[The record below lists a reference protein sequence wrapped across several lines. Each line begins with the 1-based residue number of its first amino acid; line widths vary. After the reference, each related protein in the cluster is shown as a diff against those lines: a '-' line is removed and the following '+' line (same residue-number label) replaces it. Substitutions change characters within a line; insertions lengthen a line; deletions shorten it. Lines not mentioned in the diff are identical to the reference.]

1 MDANTS
7 FLERLNGFHY
17 LNLTLTQWLGLIL
30 LSVVLWAL
38 MRFVVKQAIKRFQS
52 VARHTASHW
61 DDFIAAMLQRT
72 SGLLIYVIAFY
83 TASFLIGASAETRAI
98 FYKGVVIGF
107 FFQAAIWG
115 NQLIE
120 HLLRRYLKKRNHI
133 SSGDDIDITAYSA
146 INITG
151 KFLLW
156 TLLFLLLL
164 DNLGVNITALVTGLG
179 IGGIAIALA
188 VQNILGDI
196 FASLSIVLDRP
207 FEVGDFIVVGDKSGT
222 VENIG
227 LKTSRIKSL
236 SGEQLVFPN
245 KTLIESEIRNFKRM
259 QTRRAV
265 FTFGVVY
272 NTPQEKLKRIPAM
285 VKEIIEATP
294 HTVFDRAHFT
304 AFGESSLD
312 FEVVHIMQT
321 PDYNPF
327 MDTQQHINLALF
339 ERFAQ
344 EGIDFAFPTRT
355 IVIQNSS
362 AKPEEHRMGPSRDS
376 QLQPNTTG

>member
-1 MDANTS
+1 MDANNS
-7 FLERLNGFHY
+7 FLARLNDFAY
-17 LNLTLTQWLGLIL
+17 LDLTLTQWLGLAV
-30 LSVVLWAL
+30 LSLVLWTVL
-38 MRFVVKQAIKRFQS
+38 RFVLRQAVKHFQNA
-52 VARHTASHW
+52 ARHTASHW
-61 DDFIAAMLQRT
+61 DDLFVSMLRRT
-72 SGLLIYVIAFY
+72 SGFLIFVIAFY
-83 TASFLIGASAETRAI
+83 AAAFFVGAPSETRMI
-98 FYKGVVIGF
+98 FYKGVVIGL

-115 NQLIE
+115 NQVVE
-120 HLLRRYLKKRNHI
+120 YLLRRYLMKRNHVESAENFDI
-133 SSGDDIDITAYSA
+133 SAYSA

-164 DNLGVNITALVTGLG
+164 DNLGINITALVTGLG

-245 KTLIESEIRNFKRM
+245 KTLIESEISNFKRM
-259 QTRRAV
+259 QTRRIV
-265 FTFGVVY
+265 FGFGVVY
-272 NTPQEKLKRIPAM
+272 NTPREKLQRIPDM
-285 VKEIIEATP
+285 VKEIIQNTKDTA
-294 HTVFDRAHFT
+294 FDRVHFVKF
-304 AFGESSLD
+304 AESSLD
-312 FEVVHIMQT
+312 FEVVYIMQT
-321 PDYNPF
+321 PDYNVY

-339 ERFAQ
+339 ERFAN
-344 EGIDFAFPTRT
+344 EGIEFAFPSRT
-355 IVIQNSS
+355 VIIQTANPEPAGS
-362 AKPEEHRMGPSRDS
+362 AIRIPSAP
-376 QLQPNTTG
+376 QLQPN

>member
-1 MDANTS
+1 MDANKT
-7 FLERLNGFHY
+7 FLDRLNEIHY

-30 LSVVLWAL
+30 LSIVLWMIL
-38 MRFVVKQAIKRFQS
+38 RFVFKQAIKRFQN
-52 VARHTASHW
+52 VAQNTASHW
-61 DDFIAAMLQRT
+61 DDLIVRLLQRT
-72 SGLLIYVIAFY
+72 SSLLIFIVAFY
-83 TASFLIGASAETRAI
+83 TASFLIGAPLETRAI
-98 FYKGVVIGF
+98 FYKGVVIGL

-115 NQLIE
+115 NQFIE
-120 HLLRRYLKKRNHI
+120 YLLLRYLRKRNHI
-133 SSGDDIDITAYSA
+133 SSADSIDISAYSA
-146 INITG
+146 INVTG

-156 TLLFLLLL
+156 SLLFLLLL

-207 FEVGDFIVVGDKSGT
+207 FEVGDFIVVGDKAGT

-259 QTRRAV
+259 QTRRVV

-272 NTPQEKLKRIPAM
+272 NTPLEKLKRIPSL

-294 HTVFDRAHFT
+294 NTVFDRAHFT
-304 AFGESSLD
+304 KFAESSLD
-312 FEVVHIMQT
+312 FEVVHILQT

-339 ERFAQ
+339 ERFTN
-344 EGIDFAFPTRT
+344 EGIEFAFPTRT
-355 IVIQNSS
+355 IVIQS
-362 AKPEEHRMGPSRDS
+362 ANAEAEAPSPRRAEGT
-376 QLQPNTTG
+376 QLQPNTAR

>member
-1 MDANTS
+1 MNANNS
-7 FLERLNGFHY
+7 FLARLNDYAY
-17 LNLTLTQWLGLIL
+17 LDLTLTQWLGLAVLSIL
-30 LSVVLWAL
+30 LWTVL
-38 MRFVVKQAIKRFQS
+38 RFVLRQAIKHFQN

-61 DDFIAAMLQRT
+61 DDLFASMLQRT
-72 SGLLIYVIAFY
+72 SGLLIFVVAFY
-83 TASFLIGASAETRAI
+83 ASAFLVGATAETRMI
-98 FYKGVVIGF
+98 FYKGVVIGL

-115 NQLIE
+115 NQVVE
-120 HLLRRYLKKRNHI
+120 YLLRRYLMKRNHVESSENFDI
-133 SSGDDIDITAYSA
+133 SAYSA

-164 DNLGVNITALVTGLG
+164 DNLGINITALVTGLG

-207 FEVGDFIVVGDKSGT
+207 FEVGDFIVVGEKAGT

-245 KTLIESEIRNFKRM
+245 KTLIETEIRNFKRM
-259 QTRRAV
+259 QTRRIV
-265 FTFGVVY
+265 FGFGVVY
-272 NTPQEKLKRIPAM
+272 NTPREKLKRIPEI
-285 VKEIIEATP
+285 VKDIIENTKD
-294 HTVFDRAHFT
+294 VSFDRAHFT
-304 AFGESSLD
+304 KFAESSLD
-312 FEVVHIMQT
+312 FEVVYIVQT
-321 PDYNPF
+321 PEYNTY

-339 ERFAQ
+339 ERFAD
-344 EGIDFAFPTRT
+344 EGIEFAFPTRT
-355 IVIQNSS
+355 VIIQSTSPEPLSDAIRIPS
-362 AKPEEHRMGPSRDS
+362 AA
-376 QLQPNTTG
+376 QLRKD

>member
-1 MDANTS
+1 MDVNET
-7 FLERLNGFHY
+7 FFTRLNDFAY
-17 LNLTLTQWLGLIL
+17 LDLTLKQWLGIAV
-30 LSVVLWAL
+30 LSVLIWTVL
-38 MRFVVKQAIKRFQS
+38 RFVLRQAIKHFQN

-61 DDFIAAMLQRT
+61 DDLFVAMMRRT
-72 SGLLIYVIAFY
+72 SGLLIFVISFY
-83 TASFLIGASAETRAI
+83 SASFLVGAPSETRAI
-98 FYKGVVIGF
+98 FYKGVVIGL

-115 NQLIE
+115 NQVVE
-120 HLLRRYLKKRNHI
+120 YLLRRYLMKRNHVESDGEFDI
-133 SSGDDIDITAYSA
+133 SAYSA

-151 KFLLW
+151 KFILW

-164 DNLGVNITALVTGLG
+164 DNLGINITALVTGLG

-259 QTRRAV
+259 QTRRVV

-272 NTPQEKLKRIPAM
+272 NTPREKLQRIPEI
-285 VKEIIEATP
+285 VKEIIQSIKDTS
-294 HTVFDRAHFT
+294 FDRAHFT
-304 AFGESSLD
+304 KFAESSLD

-321 PDYNPF
+321 PDYNTY
-327 MDTQQHINLALF
+327 MDTQQQINLALF
-339 ERFAQ
+339 ERFAN
-344 EGIDFAFPTRT
+344 EGLEFAFPTRT
-355 IVIQNSS
+355 VIIQNNSS
-362 AKPEEHRMGPSRDS
+362 ENTGSPNQIAAAPQR
-376 QLQPNTTG
+376 QP